1 MRMSFPSL
9 EQTTDRERL
18 IGIANRPKEQERKKR
33 RKKKKGGKKE
43 AKLKE
48 GRHWG
53 MRNVDKKVD
62 DVGVELCLEKKDSE
76 QGE

>member
-18 IGIANRPKEQERKKR
+18 IGIANRPKEQERRKR
-33 RKKKKGGKKE
+33 RKKGKGREE

-53 MRNVDKKVD
+53 KRNVDKKAN